1 MARPDPSLSQESSD
15 ALMGFIDAVARFVM
29 YVGLGALLVSVTLLI
44 HTATSGSGSSE
55 QVLQQAQ
62 SNVALF
68 GKLALIGGLA
78 GAAGLTWLLWGE
90 ETLGVLQII
99 VGAALYFSPSYLPG
113 MFNMMANPTVESALQ
128 AIATAGAPI
137 AVIGVLVILIDLTI
151 RMKTRV
157 REGARA
163 DQMKFGKGMREERDI
178 RNVFLGKCWQLP
190 YCRKF
195 VRERCPIYHSRR
207 TCWKEQV
214 GCMCEESVI
223 RNAMEGKVIPS
234 DIVAAAKF
242 IPRNARLT
250 PGQKFERCKQCV
262 IYNEHQKHKY
272 QLALPISALLLVG
285 VYMALRIPIRNQ
297 MNVFLE
303 KIDGVM
309 GKATFNATGGGPE
322 TELASLTGGIIPYA
336 EIIMVSCSLIIFAYM
351 VRLIE
356 YVFFKLK
363 I

>member
-1 MARPDPSLSQESSD
+1 MARPDQSLSQESSD
-15 ALMGFIDAVARFVM
+15 ALFGFINAVARFVA
-29 YVGLGALLVSVTLLI
+29 YVGLGTLLVSVSLLI
-44 HTATSGSGSSE
+44 YTANASQPGTAE
-55 QVLQQAQ
+55 LIQQAQ
-62 SNVALF
+62 SNVQLF
-68 GKLALIGGLA
+68 SKLAMIGGLA
-78 GAAGLTWLLWGE
+78 GSIAVTWLLWGE
-90 ETLGVLQII
+90 ETLGVLLVL

-113 MFNMMANPTVESALQ
+113 IFKMLSNDIVETSLQ
-128 AIATAGAPI
+128 AIANAGAPI
-137 AVIGVLVILIDLTI
+137 AVIGVLVFVTDLII

-157 REGARA
+157 QEGVRA
-163 DQMKFGKGMREERDI
+163 DQIKFGKGIKEERDI

-223 RNAMEGKVIPS
+223 QNAMEGKVIPS

-250 PGQKFERCKQCV
+250 PGQKFERCKQGV

-272 QLALPISALLLVG
+272 QLALPISALLRVG

-309 GKATFNATGGGPE
+309 GKATFGPSGSGPE
-322 TELASLTGGIIPYA
+322 NEMTSLAGGIIPYA
-336 EIIMVSCSLIIFAYM
+336 EIIMVAFTLIIFAYM

-356 YVFFKLK
+356 YVFFKLQY
-363 I
+363 

>member
-1 MARPDPSLSQESSD
+1 M
-15 ALMGFIDAVARFVM
+15 
-29 YVGLGALLVSVTLLI
+29 LLVSVSLLVY
-44 HTATSGSGSSE
+44 TASAGPAGTD
-55 QVLQQAQ
+55 QMIQQAQ
-62 SNVALF
+62 SNVAMF
-68 GKLALIGGLA
+68 GRLALIGGMA
-78 GAAGLTWLLWGE
+78 GAAGLTWILWGE
-90 ETLGVLQII
+90 ETLGVLQVI
-99 VGAALYFSPSYLPG
+99 VGAALYFSPTFLPG
-113 MFNMMANPTVESALQ
+113 MFGMKANPIVESALQ

-137 AVIGVLVILIDLTI
+137 AVIGVLVIVTDLII

-157 REGARA
+157 QEGARA
-163 DQMKFGKGMREERDI
+163 NQLKFGRGMREERDI

-223 RNAMEGKVIPS
+223 QNAMEGKVIPS
-234 DIVAAAKF
+234 DIIAAAKY

-250 PGQKFERCKQCV
+250 PGQKFERCKVCV

-272 QLALPISALLLVG
+272 QLALPTAALVLVG
-285 VYMALRIPIRNQ
+285 LYLALRIPIRAQ
-297 MNVFLE
+297 VNVVLE
-303 KIDGVM
+303 KIDSVMSRATLGVSTT
-309 GKATFNATGGGPE
+309 ADSDIS
-322 TELASLTGGIIPYA
+322 SLTAGIIPYA
-336 EIIMVSCSLIIFAYM
+336 EVIMVACSLIIFAYM

-356 YVFFKLK
+356 YVFFKLQ